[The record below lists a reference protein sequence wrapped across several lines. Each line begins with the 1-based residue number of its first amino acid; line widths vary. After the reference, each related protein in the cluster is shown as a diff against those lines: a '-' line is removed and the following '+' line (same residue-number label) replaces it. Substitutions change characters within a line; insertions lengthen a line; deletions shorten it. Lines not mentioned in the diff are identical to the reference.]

1 MSKAYKTVAKIIPMG
16 DRKGEKVY
24 TIRPVSYGL
33 LNTAEVAKQI
43 SAESTA
49 TPADVLAV
57 LDRYAYYVK
66 ENLRKGYDVELLGFG
81 TLSIRFVI
89 GHAVSDIKLA
99 NSRLVNSMIPQFRP
113 AYTILNGKRI
123 YNLMPDKISL
133 VAYDSLAEN
142 DNTLTG
148 ANGTPTQPDG
158 TPTQPDGTPTEPDN
172 TPSGGGSTSGGGTG
186 GSGSNGNGED
196 ALE

>member
-133 VAYDSLAEN
+133 VAYDSLVEN

-172 TPSGGGSTSGGGTG
+172 TPSDGGSASGGGTG

>member
-133 VAYDSLAEN
+133 VAYDSLVEN

-148 ANGTPTQPDG
+148 ANGTPTE
-158 TPTQPDGTPTEPDN
+158 PDGTPTEPDN
-172 TPSGGGSTSGGGTG
+172 TPSDGGSTSGGGTS

>member
-133 VAYDSLAEN
+133 VAYDSLVEN
-142 DNTLTG
+142 DNTLTE

>member
-1 MSKAYKTVAKIIPMG
+1 MGKRMSKAYRVVAKTIPSG
-16 DRKGEKVY
+16 ERKGTTVY
-24 TIRPVSYGL
+24 TVSPVSYGL
-33 LNTAEVAKQI
+33 LTTEEVSKQI
-43 SAESTA
+43 STECTA
-49 TPADVLAV
+49 TPADVKAV

-66 ENLRKGYDVELLGFG
+66 QHLKKGYDVELLGFG

-133 VAYDSLAEN
+133 VAYDSLVEN

-148 ANGTPTQPDG
+148 ANGTPTQPDN
-158 TPTQPDGTPTEPDN
+158 TPTEPDN
-172 TPSGGGSTSGGGTG
+172 TPSDGGSTSGGGTG

>member
-89 GHAVSDIKLA
+89 AHAVSDIKLA

-133 VAYDSLAEN
+133 VAYDSLVEN

-158 TPTQPDGTPTEPDN
+158 TSTEPDGTPTEPDN

>member
-133 VAYDSLAEN
+133 VAYDSLVEN

-148 ANGTPTQPDG
+148 ANGTPS
-158 TPTQPDGTPTEPDN
+158 EPDN
-172 TPSGGGSTSGGGTG
+172 TPSGGGSTSGSGTG